1 MGGTGYDGQRTA
13 QDGCLL
19 RPKGWVATEPSFS
32 VRDSGVGSGAELIK
46 SADAEDSGE
55 MVPIWALSPD
65 LDQELFHQHLSV
77 SRDGKTNRYVGP
89 LSFTLSS
96 IRPQL
101 EGGFY
106 STPPTFNVIAH
117 KERRMGKGFY
127 SIVTKGAREAA
138 ATVRPKKR
146 CL

>member
-19 RPKGWVATEPSFS
+19 RPKGWVAAEPSFS
-32 VRDSGVGSGAELIK
+32 VRDSGAGSGAELIK

-55 MVPIWALSPD
+55 MMPIWALSPD
-65 LDQELFHQHLSV
+65 LDQELSHQHLSV

-117 KERRMGKGFY
+117 KERRMGKGFTVL
-127 SIVTKGAREAA
+127 SRRE
-138 ATVRPKKR
+138 RGR
-146 CL
+146 LQRL